1 MGVLVMVEDAI
12 FLSASIPDPRR
23 NPRYA
28 KTSDP
33 IAIGAAVAGLLYV
46 TLGRRLLVWGGHPA
60 ITPMVW
66 AAAEDIGVE
75 YGSWVQLYQSCFFQ
89 EDFPRENAQFQNVT
103 YVDAVPN
110 DRDASLAAMRR
121 RMVGDHQLLSAVFI
135 GGMEGV
141 EAEFELVR
149 ELHPTAP
156 TFAIDTTGGAAL
168 VLRNRYPDQLP
179 DLSSSIDYIGMFHRL
194 LDVPTTE
201 GRIKRRIDRS

>member
-1 MGVLVMVEDAI
+1 MVADAI

-23 NPRYA
+23 NPVYA
-28 KTSDP
+28 STSDP

-75 YGSWVQLYQSCFFQ
+75 YGSWVHLYQSRYFE
-89 EDFPRENAQFQNVT
+89 EDFPQENARFQNVT
-103 YVDAVPN
+103 YVDAVPG
-110 DRDASLAAMRR
+110 DRNASLAAMRR
-121 RMVGDHQLLSAVFI
+121 RMLGDHELVSAVFI

-149 ELHPTAP
+149 ELHPTTPA
-156 TFAIDTTGGAAL
+156 FVIATTGSAAL
-168 VLRNRYPDQLP
+168 ILHGRLPDQTPELA
-179 DLSSSIDYIGMFHRL
+179 SSIDYIGMFHQL
-194 LDVPTTE
+194 LGVSATE
-201 GRIKRRIDRS
+201 QRRKTRN

>member
-1 MGVLVMVEDAI
+1 MAAGTI

-23 NPRYA
+23 NPVYA

-75 YGSWVQLYQSCFFQ
+75 YGSWVHLYQSRFFE
-89 EDFPRENAQFQNVT
+89 EDFPQENARFRNVT
-103 YVDAVPN
+103 YVDAVAD

-121 RMVGDHQLLSAVFI
+121 RMLGDHQLLSAVFI
-135 GGMEGV
+135 GGMEGI
-141 EAEFELVR
+141 EAEYELVR
-149 ELHPTAP
+149 ELHPDAP
-156 TFAIDTTGGAAL
+156 TFAVATTGGAAL
-168 VLRNRYPDQLP
+168 VLHDRLKDQPPELAR
-179 DLSSSIDYIGMFHRL
+179 SIDYVGMFHRL
-194 LDVPTTE
+194 LGVATTE
-201 GRIKRRIDRS
+201 RRRKTRT